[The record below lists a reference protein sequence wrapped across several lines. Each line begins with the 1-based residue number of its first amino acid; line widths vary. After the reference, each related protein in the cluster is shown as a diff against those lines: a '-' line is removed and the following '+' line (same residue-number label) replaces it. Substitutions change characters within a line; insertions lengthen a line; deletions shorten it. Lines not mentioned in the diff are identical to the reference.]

1 MQNTLPG
8 NGTDG
13 HADSVDRKQPCPIKL
28 PLKVADTPEQR
39 LMAAVLV
46 NAINYYVRYAQASDP
61 TQRWLHHD
69 AARWIGN
76 RDTAWPYSF
85 ENICSALGL
94 DAATFRRQLRARR
107 FGREKSGHRSPGAA
121 GTGRCAA

>member
-1 MQNTLPG
+1 MQSTIPG
-8 NGTDG
+8 NGIG
-13 HADSVDRKQPCPIKL
+13 EHGGSVDRKETCPIKL
-28 PLKVADTPEQR
+28 PRKVADTPEQR
-39 LMAAVLV
+39 LMAAVLL
-46 NAINYYVRYAQASDP
+46 NAINYYVRYAHAPNPS
-61 TQRWLHHD
+61 QRWLHDD
-69 AARWIGN
+69 AARWIGK

-107 FGREKSGHRSPGAA
+107 FGREKSDHRSLGAG